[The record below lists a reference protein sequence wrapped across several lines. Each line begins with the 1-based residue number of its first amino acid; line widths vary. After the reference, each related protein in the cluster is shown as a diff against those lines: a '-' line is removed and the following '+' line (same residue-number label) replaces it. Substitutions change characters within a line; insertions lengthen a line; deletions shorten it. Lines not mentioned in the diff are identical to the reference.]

1 MRKEKFYMNEMLNN
15 KEFNKYFNGFM
26 LFLAIIFILVFWILG
41 VNFLISAITGLIMVI
56 VIRGL
61 YILYGLMMKLVSKV
75 DLKKIRKATKNEKR
89 EV

>member
-1 MRKEKFYMNEMLNN
+1 MNEMLNN

-61 YILYGLMMKLVSKV
+61 YILYGLMMKLVSRV

>member
-1 MRKEKFYMNEMLNN
+1 MNEMLNN

-89 EV
+89 QV

>member
-1 MRKEKFYMNEMLNN
+1 MNEMLNN

>member
-1 MRKEKFYMNEMLNN
+1 MNEMLNN

-89 EV
+89 KV

>member
-1 MRKEKFYMNEMLNN
+1 MNEMLNN

-26 LFLAIIFILVFWILG
+26 LFLALIFILVFWILG

-89 EV
+89 QV